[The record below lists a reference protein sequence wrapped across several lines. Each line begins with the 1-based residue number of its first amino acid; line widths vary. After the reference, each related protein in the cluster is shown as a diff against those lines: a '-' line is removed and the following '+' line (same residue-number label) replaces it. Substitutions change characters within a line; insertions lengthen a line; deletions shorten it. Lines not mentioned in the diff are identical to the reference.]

1 LPVRLETRFSPAAD
15 RRTPR
20 ACFCFAACVLFALS
34 GQLPAQ
40 APPAPQAK
48 YIVVLDA
55 AHGGSDTGA
64 HLANGQLEKTV
75 TLALSVKLRSLLA
88 ARGFQVI
95 TTRESDATIA
105 PDRRAEIANRLQPRA
120 CLSIHASD
128 SGSGVHLFAS
138 SLAPAQPQR
147 FVPWK
152 TVQSQW
158 VTRSLALTGAVNAS
172 LQQAGLTVTLA
183 RTALPG
189 LDSMACPAI
198 AIELAPDRDAKLTV
212 KSGVDDPAY
221 QSRVA
226 EALAAGLLVWR
237 SEPRQ
242 P

>member
-1 LPVRLETRFSPAAD
+1 MVLMERLFVRAFAPAIA
-15 RRTPR
+15 
-20 ACFCFAACVLFALS
+20 VALLCPWS
-34 GQLPAQ
+34 FAQ

-48 YIVVLDA
+48 YLVVLDA
-55 AHGGSDTGA
+55 AHGGSDSGA
-64 HLANGQLEKTV
+64 HLASGQLEKTV

-88 ARGFQVI
+88 ARGFQVV
-95 TTRESDATIA
+95 TTRESDAEISS
-105 PDRRAEIANRLQPRA
+105 DRRAEIANRAQPRA

-147 FVPWK
+147 FIPWK
-152 TVQSQW
+152 TVQAQW
-158 VTRSLALTGAVNAS
+158 VTRSLALTGAINAS
-172 LQQAGLTVTLA
+172 LQQAGLAVTLA

-198 AIELAPDRDAKLTV
+198 AIEIAPERDARQTV
-212 KSGVDDPAY
+212 KSAVDDPAY

>member
-1 LPVRLETRFSPAAD
+1 MAVLAAS
-15 RRTPR
+15 
-20 ACFCFAACVLFALS
+20 ANMVAVS
-34 GQLPAQ
+34 SSAQ
-40 APPAPQAK
+40 SAPPAPQAR

-55 AHGGSDTGA
+55 AHGGSDAGA
-64 HLANGQLEKTV
+64 HLGDGQLEKTV
-75 TLALSVKLRSLLA
+75 TLALSVRLRSLLA

-95 TTRESDATIA
+95 TTRESDADLSA
-105 PDRRAEIANRLQPRA
+105 DRRAEIANRTQPRA

-147 FVPWK
+147 FTPWK
-152 TVQSQW
+152 TVQAQW
-158 VTRSLALTGAVNAS
+158 VTRSLALTGAINAS
-172 LQQAGLTVTLA
+172 LQQGGVAVTLA

-198 AIELAPDRDAKLTV
+198 AVELAPERDEKQTV
-212 KSGVDDPAY
+212 KSAVDDPAY

-237 SEPRQ
+237 SEGRQ